1 MMEEAP
7 QVPPPPPEIP
17 KEKLWTAL
25 FLPPVVMCVG
35 SLIARAAVMQNSSY
49 GEEYLVMLPVGL
61 VTILVTAVLFVR
73 VWRVRYRGRSLVLT
87 TIGYILG
94 QIVLCLA
101 VWFGCCLLPTS

>member
-25 FLPPVVMCVG
+25 FLPPVVMCIG
-35 SLIARAAVMQNSSY
+35 SLIARAAALRSPNY
-49 GEEYLVMLPVGL
+49 GMELLVMLPVGL
-61 VTILVTAVLFVR
+61 VTILATAVLFVR
-73 VWRVRYRGRSLVLT
+73 AWGVRYSGRSLVLT